1 MKIKSKLFLIMTI
14 VFAIFAI
21 LIWSY
26 SQSLYEKINERWG
39 ERFVHKQITFDKYR
53 TLLPILKEINL
64 VDQLSKEPS
73 IIAMAKYENDPK
85 VRAEGIKTLER
96 YRIKFQ
102 DRSYFCAFSGS
113 GNYYFNDS
121 SDQFSNN
128 QLRYVLSQKEVKD
141 QWFYEAIKLKN
152 SCLINVNKD
161 KILGVNKIWI
171 DYILRDKDKV
181 LGVIGTGFDFDQFLK
196 QSVGIEQEGVRN
208 FFIDK
213 SLSIQLAKDTQMI
226 DYASITKKDGT
237 HKTIDMVFKNPK
249 DIRQIKEA
257 MAYLE
262 NEAITNG
269 VKTLWV
275 NVDGKKYLL
284 GIAYQPDVGWF
295 SLTLFDTE
303 ELNLINDKNIFIFS
317 IFFFMATLFI
327 LGFVL
332 KSLIIS
338 PIENLKALMVRI
350 ENGKMDRDLPI
361 IGSGEIAELSNIF
374 NNMVTEIQQQNLTL
388 EQKIIDRTQALQEN
402 ENKLNLILD
411 NVDAYIYL
419 KDINSNFLYVN
430 QSIRNLFGKS
440 LDSFI
445 GKNDYDIFDPETAK
459 KLLDNDAL
467 VFQTGEK
474 NVAEELITDSSG
486 HITKILLA
494 IKIPLKR
501 EDGTIYALCGISTDI
516 TARKQAEE
524 EIRALAFYDT
534 LTNLPNRRL
543 LSDRL
548 SQAQNLS
555 RRSGFYGAVL
565 FLDLDNF
572 KPLNDIYGHS
582 IGDLLLIQAAQRI
595 KSSVRESDTV
605 ARFGG
610 DEFIVLL
617 SELSK
622 EKNDSIAQTKIIAE
636 KILHSLSHPYFLKIQ
651 SDTIEEKIVE
661 HHCTASIGCTLFH
674 NHDITQ
680 DEILN
685 QADKAMYTAKESGR
699 NRVHFY
705 TKE

>member
-1 MKIKSKLFLIMTI
+1 MSI
-14 VFAIFAI
+14 VFAIFIAF
-21 LIWSY
+21 IWVY
-26 SQSLYEKINERWG
+26 SQALNKKINEIWG
-39 ERFVHKQITFDKYR
+39 ERYVHKQITFDKYR
-53 TLLPILKEINL
+53 TLLPILNEIDL
-64 VDQLSKEPS
+64 VAQLSKEPT
-73 IIAMAKYENDPK
+73 IIAMAKNENDPK
-85 VRAEGIKTLER
+85 IRDEGLKTLER

-102 DRSYFCAFSGS
+102 DRSYFCAFSNS
-113 GNYYFNDS
+113 GNYYFNNS
-121 SDQFSNN
+121 SNQFYDH
-128 QLRYVLSQKEVKD
+128 QLRYVLSPNEAKD
-141 QWFYEAIKLKN
+141 RWFYEAIKLKDT
-152 SCLINVNKD
+152 CLINVNKD
-161 KILGVNKIWI
+161 KILGVNKIWV
-171 DYILRDKDKV
+171 DYILRDNGKV

-213 SLSIQLAKDTQMI
+213 DLSIQLAKDTQMI

-237 HKTIDMVFKNPK
+237 HKTIDMVFKNPN
-249 DIRQIKEA
+249 DISQIKDA
-257 MAYLE
+257 MAYLS
-262 NEAITNG
+262 NEAISNS

-275 NVDGKKYLL
+275 TVNDKKHLL

-303 ELNLINDKNIFIFS
+303 ELNLINDKNIFIFLS
-317 IFFFMATLFI
+317 LFFMATLFI
-327 LGFVL
+327 LGFTL
-332 KSLIIS
+332 KTLVVS
-338 PIENLKALMVRI
+338 PVEKLKALMVRI
-350 ENGKMDRDLPI
+350 ENGSIDKDLPI

-374 NNMVTEIQQQNLTL
+374 NNMVKEIQQHNLTL

-419 KDINSNFLYVN
+419 KDLNSNFLYVN
-430 QSIRNLFGKS
+430 QSIRNLLGKS
-440 LDSFI
+440 LDNFI

-459 KLLDNDAL
+459 RLLDNDVL

-474 NVAEELITDSSG
+474 NISEESITDSSG
-486 HITKILLA
+486 HITKTLLA

-534 LTNLPNRRL
+534 LTHLPNRRL

-548 SQAQNLS
+548 LQAQNLS
-555 RRSGFYGAVL
+555 KRSGYYGAVL
-565 FLDLDNF
+565 FMDLDNF
-572 KPLNDIYGHS
+572 KPLNDTYGHT
-582 IGDLLLIQAAQRI
+582 IGDLLLIQVAQRI
-595 KSSVRESDTV
+595 RSSVRESDTV

-622 EKNDSIAQTKIIAE
+622 EMNDAIEQVKIIAE
-636 KILHSLSHPYFLKIQ
+636 KIRHSLSHPYFLKIH
-651 SDTIEEKIVE
+651 SDTIEERIVE
-661 HHCTASIGCTLFH
+661 HHCSASIGCTLFL
-674 NHDITQ
+674 NHDLTQ
-680 DEILN
+680 DEIFN
-685 QADKAMYTAKESGR
+685 QADSAMYTAKESGR

-705 TKE
+705 TTDL